1 MKYFVIRH
9 KPTGEFMPARMFL
22 KSNRG
27 YTYWE
32 PTGLNG
38 LTADPARK
46 TPRLF
51 QTEHAAKVALTVWLK
66 GIAVIDYNDD
76 GDPRHSIEAPPMPR
90 IKSDM
95 EIVAISLTIIEGT
108 K

>member
-51 QTEHAAKVALTVWLK
+51 QTDHAAKTALTVWLK
-66 GIAVIDYNDD
+66 GIIVPN
-76 GDPRHSIEAPPMPR
+76 HSEDLPNLRTEKPPMPR

-95 EIVAISLTIIEGT
+95 EIVPVSLTIIEGT